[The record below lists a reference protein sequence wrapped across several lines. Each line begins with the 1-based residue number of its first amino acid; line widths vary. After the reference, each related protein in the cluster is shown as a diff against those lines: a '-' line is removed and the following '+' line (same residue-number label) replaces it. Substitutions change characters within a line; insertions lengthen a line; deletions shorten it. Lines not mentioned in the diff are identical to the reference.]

1 MKKIWDSVY
10 VRYDL
15 FIAMD
20 IVGKIINDRIING
33 RILYGRKVFSIESA
47 KQNNESSIRMLFLK
61 MHSAQHG
68 IPCMTFC
75 VH

>member
-1 MKKIWDSVY
+1 MGLCLWS
-10 VRYDL
+10 DL

-20 IVGKIINDRIING
+20 IVGKIINGRII
-33 RILYGRKVFSIESA
+33 YGRKVFSIESA